1 MATATT
7 ALVVSITSACITLG
21 GLIWNLAL
29 YRLSGARLR
38 VQAVLEFHNEYGHTQ
53 AVTGTRRMTWD
64 DFIAGRPGEPTPL
77 GIEAVR
83 VRVTNVGRSP
93 VSVDNIALDIGRS
106 SRWRRG
112 RSSVVPWSFR
122 NIDASE
128 PELNKPTSGP
138 ARLEAG
144 DTTSRV
150 YHLWPL
156 VEHHADRDGE
166 TVIRG
171 TATAAGRRPTLS
183 RRKFA
188 WKFTTGDE
196 SWFLDYVMTPD
207 VRVYR
212 ELWRHSYDKMV
223 GGIPLLMRFEVI
235 KKLRE
240 GATRDEL
247 QAYLDEVG
255 RGDELG
261 RYYGMVAFDAHKAFH
276 KVDADP
282 LLPADGGERSSD
294 DNDVENQE

>member
-1 MATATT
+1 MFWQFT
-7 ALVVSITSACITLG
+7 
-21 GLIWNLAL
+21 L

-38 VQAVLEFHNEYGHTQ
+38 VQTVLEFHNEYGHVQT
-53 AVTGTRRMTWD
+53 VTGTRRMTWD
-64 DFIAGRPGEPTPL
+64 DFIAGHPGEPTRL
-77 GIEAVR
+77 GIEVVR

-106 SRWRRG
+106 SRLRRG

-138 ARLEAG
+138 TRLEAG
-144 DTTSRV
+144 STTSRV

-156 VEHHADRDGE
+156 VEYHADRDGE
-166 TVIRG
+166 IVIRG

-188 WKFTTGDE
+188 WRFTTGDE
-196 SWFLDYVMTPD
+196 SWFLDSGVTPD

-212 ELWRHSYDKMV
+212 ELWRHSYDEMV
-223 GGIPLLMRFEVI
+223 GGIPRIMRREVVR
-235 KKLRE
+235 KLEE
-240 GATRDEL
+240 GASKDEL

-255 RGDELG
+255 RSDELG
-261 RYYGMVAFDAHKAFH
+261 RYYGVVAFDAHKAFH
-276 KVDADP
+276 KCEPDP
-282 LLPADGGERSSD
+282 KPAGGEGEPSND
-294 DNDVENQE
+294 DDQD